1 MKTLKDH
8 IDEALKI
15 GKNLSKF
22 STYSCQ
28 PKTTK
33 ELKQIIEER
42 INKEGPNCDLNDIDT
57 SLITD
62 MASFFY
68 NSNFNGDISC
78 WDTSNVTNM
87 INMFAY
93 SKFNGDISN
102 WDISNVDDLYYMFA
116 YSIFNSDISKWNV
129 INVVNMSY
137 MFCDAKF
144 TGDISK
150 WKINLRCY
158 VTSMFSGCPIKNHLK
173 PKLPI

>member
-42 INKEGPNCDLNDIDT
+42 ISKEGPNCDLNDIDT

-62 MASFFY
+62 MYGLFY
-68 NSNFNGDISC
+68 GSKFNGDISK
-78 WDTSNVTNM
+78 WDVSNVEDM
-87 INMFAY
+87 IEMFY
-93 SKFNGDISN
+93 SSSFNGDISN
-102 WDISNVDDLYYMFA
+102 WDVRNVKHMAYMFLC
-116 YSIFNSDISKWNV
+116 SKFNQ
-129 INVVNMSY
+129 
-137 MFCDAKF
+137 
-144 TGDISK
+144 DISK
-150 WKINLRCY
+150 WKINEECD
-158 VTSMFSGCPIKNHLK
+158 TDGMFFDCHIKEEYK
-173 PKLPI
+173 PKGVK

>member
-1 MKTLKDH
+1 MKTLALH
-8 IDEALKI
+8 MNEALKI
-15 GKNLSKF
+15 GKNLSNF

-28 PKTTK
+28 PKTK
-33 ELKQIIEER
+33 DELVEIISER
-42 INKEGPNCDLNDIDT
+42 TINDGYKCDLNDIDT

-62 MASFFY
+62 TSWLF
-68 NSNFNGDISC
+68 SWSDFNGNISK
-78 WDTSNVTNM
+78 WDVSNVNDM
-87 INMFAY
+87 HGMFSG
-93 SKFNGDISN
+93 SKFNG
-102 WDISNVDDLYYMFA
+102 
-116 YSIFNSDISKWNV
+116 DISKWNV